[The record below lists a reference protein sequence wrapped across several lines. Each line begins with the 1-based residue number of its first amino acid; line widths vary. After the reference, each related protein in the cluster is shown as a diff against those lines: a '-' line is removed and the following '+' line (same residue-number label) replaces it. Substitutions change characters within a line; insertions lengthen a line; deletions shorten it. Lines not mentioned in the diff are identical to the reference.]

1 MNQKERND
9 EILDMLEEAV
19 GITLADFE
27 RVGGYFSYELPA
39 KQAEKAQFADDC
51 FAEFNYKLGKLMAA
65 HPDKSMQ
72 DIRRLFFKSV
82 NNWRKDEK
90 KRHFRQ
96 FTDGRGRDSKVEI
109 EPERYKLLRR
119 NNTQAQMAE
128 AMGVKQPT
136 IAGLERAGQDLR
148 LSSLKRY
155 VEAIGGRV
163 RLDVELPDGSH
174 HGFPV

>member
-1 MNQKERND
+1 MAHKLADLLANEKPELVAAAQAKAD
-9 EILDMLEEAV
+9 DML
-19 GITLADFE
+19 L
-27 RVGGYFSYELPA
+27 EL
-39 KQAEKAQFADDC
+39 
-51 FAEFNYKLGKLMAA
+51 
-65 HPDKSMQ
+65 
-72 DIRRLFFKSV
+72 RLS
-82 NNWRKDEK
+82 EL
-90 KRHFRQ
+90 RQ
-96 FTDGRGRDSKVEI
+96 QVDM
-109 EPERYKLLRR
+109 P
-119 NNTQAQMAE
+119 QAQLAA

>member
-1 MNQKERND
+1 MAHKLTDLLANEKPELVAAAQAKAD
-9 EILDMLEEAV
+9 DML
-19 GITLADFE
+19 L
-27 RVGGYFSYELPA
+27 EL
-39 KQAEKAQFADDC
+39 
-51 FAEFNYKLGKLMAA
+51 
-65 HPDKSMQ
+65 
-72 DIRRLFFKSV
+72 RLS
-82 NNWRKDEK
+82 EL
-90 KRHFRQ
+90 RQ
-96 FTDGRGRDSKVEI
+96 QVDM
-109 EPERYKLLRR
+109 
-119 NNTQAQMAE
+119 TQAQLAA

>member
-1 MNQKERND
+1 MARKLEDLIANEKPEVVAAAQAKAD
-9 EILDMLEEAV
+9 EMLLELRLAELRQLVDM
-19 GITLADFE
+19 
-27 RVGGYFSYELPA
+27 
-39 KQAEKAQFADDC
+39 
-51 FAEFNYKLGKLMAA
+51 
-65 HPDKSMQ
+65 
-72 DIRRLFFKSV
+72 
-82 NNWRKDEK
+82 
-90 KRHFRQ
+90 
-96 FTDGRGRDSKVEI
+96 
-109 EPERYKLLRR
+109 
-119 NNTQAQMAE
+119 TQAQMAE